1 MLEYHARLI
10 ADDRRNEAFRA
21 AIAATVRPGDV
32 VVDVGTGTGLLALYA
47 VQAGAGRVYAVERG
61 EVADLAERVIAAN
74 GAADRVVLVRGDSS
88 EIELPEPAD
97 VLISELL
104 WAAGL
109 GEGQLSIVQDARRR
123 LLRSSARVVPCA
135 LRLVVAPVGG
145 VRARRQLAR
154 WGDRSGVDLGAVRAV
169 AANVPGPAPIDPAEL
184 VARPVELP
192 DIPLTG
198 VPPADIRGG
207 GRVRAERTAEIDG
220 LAVWFD
226 AELAPGVRLSN
237 PPGADLHWMQAQL
250 PFERPLHVAEDD
262 ELELSLDVLA
272 DGDVWRW
279 RIRSSDDERSQSSF
293 QADLRTVADLRTTSP
308 RRAPRPTE
316 AMAAERFLLDRI
328 DGTRTAAE
336 LAAELRARFGDVL
349 RSDAH
354 ARRFVAAALARL
366 T

>member
-145 VRARRQLAR
+145 VRARRQL
-154 WGDRSGVDLGAVRAV
+154 
-169 AANVPGPAPIDPAEL
+169 
-184 VARPVELP
+184 
-192 DIPLTG
+192 
-198 VPPADIRGG
+198 
-207 GRVRAERTAEIDG
+207 DG

-250 PFERPLHVAEDD
+250 PFERPLRVAEDD

-293 QADLRTVADLRTTSP
+293 QADLRTVADLRTTST